1 MNISPFNTDPL
12 EISPTEFEKQV
23 VEFFNRQNPVPR
35 NIEVLHNQKIESHDG
50 TYQIDVLITFET
62 LGVDFKVLVECK
74 RYKNAIK
81 RETVQLI
88 RDRLVSLG
96 AQKGI
101 IVTASGFQTGAIKY
115 AKEHGIALLRILEG
129 HMIYETKSVNPIKT
143 IPSWIELDDFNF
155 QKIELNENENVS
167 TTLLI
172 DDYKAGF
179 IKTVPNSK

>member
-74 RYKNAIK
+74 
-81 RETVQLI
+81 
-88 RDRLVSLG
+88 
-96 AQKGI
+96 
-101 IVTASGFQTGAIKY
+101 
-115 AKEHGIALLRILEG
+115 
-129 HMIYETKSVNPIKT
+129 SVIGK
-143 IPSWIELDDFNF
+143 
-155 QKIELNENENVS
+155 
-167 TTLLI
+167 
-172 DDYKAGF
+172 
-179 IKTVPNSK
+179 